1 MQTSTVT
8 AACRDPA
15 RAPLPSPHLAP
26 PPAHPPAAPA
36 CRLDG
41 VFKTY
46 RMGRTEI
53 PALTDLTLD
62 IDRGSL
68 NMLMGPSGSGKSTLL
83 NILGC
88 IETADSGSV
97 EVLGQRTALLK
108 DAALTTL
115 RRDHIG
121 FIFQNFSLIPVLN
134 AAENVE
140 YPLVLAGIPAR
151 ERAERVARML
161 AAVGLSDRAGHKP
174 GELSGGQRQRVAI
187 ARALIKAPALV
198 IADEPTANLDSR
210 TGQELMGL
218 MRAMQAET
226 GATFIVASHDPMV
239 ETFAT
244 RRIDI
249 HDGRIAST
257 GDRTRAVAQV
267 REVA

>member
-26 PPAHPPAAPA
+26 PPAHPAAAPA

-68 NMLMGPSGSGKSTLL
+68 NVLMGPSGSGKSTLL

-115 RRDHIG
+115 RDTAQG
-121 FIFQNFSLIPVLN
+121 GMAYDQ
-134 AAENVE
+134 
-140 YPLVLAGIPAR
+140 
-151 ERAERVARML
+151 ML
-161 AAVGLSDRAGHKP
+161 APGNAEGEAIITAAIDGLVQQTQGI
-174 GELSGGQRQRVAI
+174 E
-187 ARALIKAPALV
+187 
-198 IADEPTANLDSR
+198 
-210 TGQELMGL
+210 
-218 MRAMQAET
+218 
-226 GATFIVASHDPMV
+226 
-239 ETFAT
+239 
-244 RRIDI
+244 
-249 HDGRIAST
+249 
-257 GDRTRAVAQV
+257 RAVAALGLDAI
-267 REVA
+267 EVEGSDSLDDPNAVFQ